1 MFASTIACLAR
12 SGLESNPTSIILAVT
27 NFDSENISSVR
38 FSSSLESSF
47 LALVIPHESI
57 TTSASILFP
66 SFSFTP
72 FLPSILG
79 ILYAVNSTESLGSR
93 FSVLFLS
100 LLLMPLTGIVLLIYE
115 YYTERR
121 AMMYG
126 TGIALFFMILFLFG
140 LFTS

>member
-1 MFASTIACLAR
+1 MVSNKDPLHLWPLLTGFFA
-12 SGLESNPTSIILAVT
+12 
-27 NFDSENISSVR
+27 
-38 FSSSLESSF
+38 
-47 LALVIPHESI
+47 
-57 TTSASILFP
+57 
-66 SFSFTP
+66 P

-79 ILYAVNSTESLGSR
+79 ILYAVNSTESLGSH

-140 LFTS
+140 LLTN

>member
-1 MFASTIACLAR
+1 MTYDKDPLHLWPLLTGF
-12 SGLESNPTSIILAVT
+12 
-27 NFDSENISSVR
+27 
-38 FSSSLESSF
+38 
-47 LALVIPHESI
+47 
-57 TTSASILFP
+57 
-66 SFSFTP
+66 FTP

-126 TGIALFFMILFLFG
+126 TSIALFLMILFLFG
-140 LFTS
+140 LFAN